1 MTRFIPQA
9 LSRRERQIVD
19 ILFRQ
24 GQSTVAEVRAA
35 MPDPPSYSA
44 VRGLMRVLETKGH
57 IRHEQEGPRF
67 VYIPTASR
75 ADAARTAIDQV
86 VRTFFAGSVEEAV
99 STLVSESESRLTT
112 EELDRL
118 AALIAAARQ
127 EGR

>member
-44 VRGLMRVLETKGH
+44 VRGLMRVLETKWH